1 MEDEVEEDAD
11 SIINVATEVEITLR
25 SWQCGC
31 KVWVGG
37 LSRSLPTLH
46 TSIET
51 RCLIDK
57 RRKLVINKNRSYEK
71 THGCV

>member
-11 SIINVATEVEITLR
+11 SIINVATEVEVTPR
-25 SWQCGC
+25 SRQCGC

-37 LSRSLPTLH
+37 LSQSLPTLH

-51 RCLIDK
+51 RCLIDE
-57 RRKLVINKNRSYEK
+57 RRKLVINENRSYHQ